1 MAVSEGVNN
10 ASFLLKVHFC
20 NSRFPIL
27 SNNVATAMG
36 LSFPLFY
43 RGNRHDEASR
53 PYR

>member
-1 MAVSEGVNN
+1 MALSDGVNN

-27 SNNVATAMG
+27 SSNVATAMCP
-36 LSFPLFY
+36 SFPSFY
-43 RGNRHDEASR
+43 RENRHDEASR

>member
-1 MAVSEGVNN
+1 VALSEGVNN

-27 SNNVATAMG
+27 SSNVATAMC
-36 LSFPLFY
+36 LTFPLFY

>member
-1 MAVSEGVNN
+1 VALSEGVNN

-27 SNNVATAMG
+27 SGNVGTAMC

-43 RGNRHDEASR
+43 HGNRHDEASR

>member
-27 SNNVATAMG
+27 SGYVATAMG
-36 LSFPLFY
+36 PSFPLPW
-43 RGNRHDEASR
+43 E
-53 PYR
+53 PT